1 MGTVVDDLKIKLEA
15 EAKSAESELDKVIGK
30 VGNLEKTI
38 SNIGKG
44 GVATKA
50 FSSLT
55 TGVKKNIS
63 DMNSYVDKA
72 AQEMSKS
79 LIKAFDI
86 KGDIGKKAVENL
98 TRDLTMAT
106 AKLGKAKAQGQDTS
120 ALGAEAKGIRENLV
134 NTIKDLS
141 QVSLAAE
148 KPLQDFVSTIQ
159 SISQISVG
167 SEFFKTHPGNM
178 GVDGSLIGRFTK
190 DSGIKL
196 DSLWQDLA
204 RRFPDLIKHDTNAGD
219 QANVIND
226 IFKQYRDSANSSG
239 NKDLIASGAKNE
251 INEFITSVKND
262 MLDMFKTADTRIE
275 EIRARVGDTGKDF
288 ANTGGVNLRTPQAI
302 QKAIDNATAQMHKQ
316 RETAELS
323 GVGTKGWNSA
333 IERSI
338 VLENHV
344 ASLQEKLS
352 QLNMDDA
359 TASADRMARATANI
373 DAAIKRILGDT
384 TEMAEEEEV
393 VDTGAKTLK
402 LDLMAMAN
410 SVSTARTEMSQMPQT
425 ADETGNAVERTE
437 RKASVLSQTFHN
449 ISKSI
454 KDELGKGF
462 NIVIPREEFKELQ
475 NEIDKSKEKLNKL
488 QAMMERGLTTNKDFA
503 KTTTFK
509 KLQYDIEETSNSLK
523 HLEGEMADMG
533 KYTHTLNW
541 DMIGGGIKK
550 SFGESIAII
559 RKATSAVGSFVSKL
573 GAPINNAIKNMT
585 KSIGKFSIANMG
597 LVKSLSRTVK
607 MLRLMVVRMALRGV
621 INEAKDSFKELIGFS
636 DKAAN
641 SFNLIRNAIHYL
653 ADTLAALISP
663 IWNASSTFSG
673 LGAIIDSITDKIVD
687 LINKFNQL
695 LAALLGHST
704 WIKAKKQT
712 HDYASELDKSKDK
725 AKKALQAFDE
735 LNNLTSN
742 SHGIAGQNNDSGK
755 GHFEELPLDDKW
767 KKMAQWL
774 KDMWS
779 KADFTELGEL
789 FAKKLKEMLQAIP
802 WDYIKY
808 IAGKIGK
815 SLATFLNGV
824 FKDKELAR
832 TIGNTIAQA
841 INTALTFAYEFV
853 KYFKFKQFGEWLGE
867 LLSSSLRNVEWKKFR
882 DLAKGIGSGI
892 ARAIN
897 GLLSTDVLYQIGN
910 ALGNVLRAAIDLA
923 FNIVTGIEFDKL
935 GEKLISGFKRF
946 FKVMGETDETKLNGW
961 QKLGKT
967 ISDALIGVL
976 KTLNTVLSD
985 ETLRSEVG
993 KAITDFFNQI
1003 DFGEIFRQ
1011 SAELIGNIARGL
1023 ATVIIA
1029 ALKSENFREG
1039 LRDIGGII
1047 ASVFAAK
1054 LAFDAIG
1061 SVFKMVAA
1069 RIAKVFLLEIGSNLA
1084 TYGFAGLFKPLIDLG
1099 INLVGWFG
1107 NVFTMVGEVV
1117 TEGLAAV
1124 SSTILGVVGGIV
1136 AFFEGAEIGKLIGY
1150 TLLPDDAELY
1160 ESYMGIEGTLRLI
1173 NDTADAF
1180 YDDLG
1185 FKFEA
1190 WWNYQKGWLEKAKEW
1205 IKQYI
1210 SDEVDRFKMMWATIV
1225 KDATK
1230 FKDDVTVKAKELANG
1245 IKQKSEE
1252 LAEFIKHPFETLK
1265 QFILNLINSARTW
1278 GYNLITAIAN
1288 GITGGS
1294 SNLINAFGTAV
1305 KNAAENAFNNSLVGR
1320 AVNYIRGNSEGGIL
1334 VNGKWQP
1341 IQGYA
1346 SGGIVSADMF
1356 MARENGMPE
1365 MVGRIGSHTAV
1376 ANNDQIVASVS
1387 DGVYRAVRAAMNGQ
1401 SDTNVNIELVGDTAK
1416 LFKAIRKEGSEY
1428 QRRTG
1433 NPVWA

>member
-55 TGVKKNIS
+55 TGVKKNIT

-134 NTIKDLS
+134 DTIKDLS
-141 QVSLAAE
+141 QVSLVAE

-196 DSLWQDLA
+196 DSLWQDLT

-344 ASLQEKLS
+344 ASLQEKLN

-393 VDTGAKTLK
+393 VDAGAKTLK

-559 RKATSAVGSFVSKL
+559 KKATSAVGSFVSKL

-585 KSIGKFSIANMG
+585 KSIGKFSIANIG

-653 ADTLAALISP
+653 ADTLAALVSP

-923 FNIVTGIEFDKL
+923 FNIVTGIEFDKH

-1061 SVFKMVAA
+1061 SVFKKMAA
-1069 RIAKVFLLEIGSNLA
+1069 RIAKVFLLELGTKLTAAAPAISSVMSSIAAAIGASVPVMLGAIGLVVAAIAVWIHNWDEIKEA
-1084 TYGFAGLFKPLIDLG
+1084 AGLFVERTQEHLQDLK
-1099 INLVGWFG
+1099 NWFTTNLPYFSELVGRVFG
-1107 NVFTMVGEVV
+1107 LIKQIISDRLEEAKKIFTLIGEGIALFV
-1117 TEGLAAV
+1117 TTKLESIKNSISEKIELAK
-1124 SSTILGVVGGIV
+1124 
-1136 AFFEGAEIGKLIGY
+1136 KLITNGMEFAK
-1150 TLLPDDAELY
+1150 TTISNLFEEIKIVLE
-1160 ESYMGIEGTLRLI
+1160 GISKAILSAIDG
-1173 NDTADAF
+1173 DMKGVYDAF
-1180 YDDLG
+1180 VET
-1185 FKFEA
+1185 FNNIRKFISDIIIE
-1190 WWNYQKGWLEKAKEW
+1190 AKEW
-1205 IKQYI
+1205 GKKI
-1210 SDEVDRFKMMWATIV
+1210 VDGM
-1225 KDATK
+1225 
-1230 FKDDVTVKAKELANG
+1230 KEG
-1245 IKQKSEE
+1245 
-1252 LAEFIKHPFETLK
+1252 
-1265 QFILNLINSARTW
+1265 
-1278 GYNLITAIAN
+1278 IAN
-1288 GITGGS
+1288 
-1294 SNLINAFGTAV
+1294 SNLGQTVSNAWKF
-1305 KNAAENAFNNSLVGR
+1305 
-1320 AVNYIRGNSEGGIL
+1320 IRGNSEGGIL